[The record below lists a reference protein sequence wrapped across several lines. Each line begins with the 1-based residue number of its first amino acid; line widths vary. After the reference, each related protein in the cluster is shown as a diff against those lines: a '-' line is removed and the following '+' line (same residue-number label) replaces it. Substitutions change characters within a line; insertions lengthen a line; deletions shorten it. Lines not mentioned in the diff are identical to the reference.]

1 MFYLPEDELGP
12 LSEEEAGE
20 QSERKLRSSCAGLRP
35 ARRWRA
41 GSCSAASA
49 STSSRLCRD
58 PGLGASVASDSSAA
72 GTRSLGMSS
81 YFCGAQSQ
89 KVSAADGSNVATYDC
104 KSS

>member
-1 MFYLPEDELGP
+1 MHWMYVLSPEDELGS
-12 LSEEEAGE
+12 LSEDEAGE
-20 QSERKLRSSCAGLRP
+20 QSERKLLSSCAGLRP

-72 GTRSLGMSS
+72 GTRSLGISS
-81 YFCGAQSQ
+81 YRFLSI
-89 KVSAADGSNVATYDC
+89 VDC
-104 KSS
+104 C